1 MNEALRTLFSDGASR
16 HLLLALNDLDADGR
30 DVSWIWDAD
39 FEQVAGH
46 TRSLTVS
53 GRRAED
59 LALRLK
65 YAGVPRRSPRSQVP
79 NASGAGRDG
88 EQVIEPDLEKAFDLA
103 LARTPAGETLYCV
116 LTYTA
121 MLALR
126 RVLTER
132 GHLAPYWQDQT

>member
-1 MNEALRTLFSDGASR
+1 MNEALRTLFADGATR

-46 TRSLTVS
+46 ARSVTVS

-65 YAGVPRRSPRSQVP
+65 YAEVPRRKSQPRP
-79 NASGAGRDG
+79 RAPGAGRDG
-88 EQVIEPDLEKAFDLA
+88 EQAIEPDLERALDLA
-103 LARTPAGETLYCV
+103 LASTPSGRDPVLRADLHRHARPCAGS
-116 LTYTA
+116 
-121 MLALR
+121 
-126 RVLTER
+126 
-132 GHLAPYWQDQT
+132 

>member
-30 DVSWIWDAD
+30 DISWIWDAD

-65 YAGVPRRSPRSQVP
+65 YAEVPRPTSHVPRPTSQ
-79 NASGAGRDG
+79 ARTGTESM
-88 EQVIEPDLEKAFDLA
+88 VIEPDMEKAFDLA